1 VIPLAAV
8 LADERKSAP
17 LTHLGPRL
25 LLTAV
30 LLAFLALCYWGM
42 WRGWRARQR
51 RQSDVPPPAE
61 IPADLGPVRMQA
73 DGTYV
78 VTTNAGDWL
87 DRIAVHRLGERSEAT
102 LSVHRDGVLF
112 ARTGAPDLFIPV
124 AALRGVRLERG
135 MAGKFVE
142 EGGLVVVTWRQLQH
156 SEGEGSRELDTGFRP
171 RVAADRDRLVDAV
184 SALVGAAR

>member
-1 VIPLAAV
+1 VTTFVLAAG
-8 LADERKSAP
+8 RHSAP

-25 LLTAV
+25 LLTAAI
-30 LLAFLALCYWGM
+30 LAFLAVCYWGM
-42 WRGWRARQR
+42 WRGWQARQR
-51 RQSDVPPPAE
+51 RQADVPPLPAVPHDPG
-61 IPADLGPVRMQA
+61 PARAVV

-78 VTTNAGDWL
+78 VTTTAGDWL
-87 DRIAVHRLGERSEAT
+87 DRIAVHRLGERSAAV

-124 AALRGVRLERG
+124 RSLRGVRLERG

-142 EGGLVVVTWRQLQH
+142 EGGLVVVTWQPLQH
-156 SEGEGSRELDTGFRP
+156 GEGQQPRDLDTGFRP
-171 RVAADRDRLVDAV
+171 RARADRDGLVAAV